1 MADNNARKGWRAFTA
16 GAILLG
22 FILLFAD
29 FLANDKPIVCRC
41 DGTWDMPVLMKK
53 NVLSDISYDRCSF
66 VVMPPVRYSPYT
78 IDKNNGRYTSPL
90 SEQNVSSF
98 WYRHWL
104 GTDQIG
110 RDVAAGIIHGAR
122 ISLFIGLTA
131 TFFGLLLG
139 LPFGLFLGY
148 FQDNGLRL
156 NGAQMA
162 IFALFITLFIFYFTY
177 AEISLFAGILYGI
190 FSMVVV
196 FFLLRSAGRLP
207 WQKYPVPLDLVGFR
221 ILEWRKSIP
230 ALFLL
235 LALLTVFAR
244 PSVWQ
249 VILII
254 GLLSWSDIARLVRS
268 ETLSVKSRLY
278 VLSAEAM
285 GFSHGYIIRKY
296 ILPGLQSTVFVIAM
310 YMLAG
315 SVLMESTLSFLG
327 LGLPVEEVTWGKML
341 ASSRDVKAW
350 WMAVFP
356 GGCLVLLLYWLYKGS
371 DLHAKR

>member
-1 MADNNARKGWRAFTA
+1 MADTNARKGWQAFTT
-16 GAILLG
+16 GAVVLG
-22 FILLFAD
+22 FIVLFAD

-41 DGTWDMPVLMKK
+41 DGTWDIPVITKK
-53 NVLSDISYDRCSF
+53 NVLSDISYDRCLF
-66 VVMPPVRYSPYT
+66 VVMPPIRYSPYT

-90 SEQNVSSF
+90 AEQNVSSF
-98 WYRHWL
+98 WQRHWL

-110 RDVAAGIIHGAR
+110 RDVAAGLIHGAR
-122 ISLFIGLTA
+122 VSLFIGLSA

-139 LPFGLFLGY
+139 LPYGLFLGY
-148 FQDNGLRL
+148 FQDNGLRW
-156 NGAQMA
+156 NGIQLA
-162 IFALFITLFIFYFTY
+162 IFTIFLSILIFYFTY
-177 AEISLFAGILYGI
+177 AEITFFVGLLYCLLF
-190 FSMVVV
+190 MVIV
-196 FFLLRSAGRLP
+196 FFLMRIAGRLTI
-207 WQKYPVPLDLVGFR
+207 QKYPVPLDLVGFR

-235 LALLTVFAR
+235 LALLTVFTR

-254 GLLSWSDIARLVRS
+254 GLLSWSDIARLVRA
-268 ETLSVKSRLY
+268 ETLSIKSRLY
-278 VLSAEAM
+278 VLTAEAM

-296 ILPGLQSTVFVIAM
+296 ILPGLKSTLLVIAV
-310 YMLAG
+310 YMMAG
-315 SVLMESTLSFLG
+315 SVLLESTLSFLG

-356 GGCLVLLLYWLYKGS
+356 GGCLILLLFWLYKWS
-371 DLHAKR
+371 DFRSKR